1 MMYDAG
7 NPKLHSDNLE
17 GWDGEGG
24 RRGFKTEET
33 HVYLML
39 IPLHV

>member
-7 NPKLHSDNLE
+7 SPKLQSDNLE

-24 RRGFKTEET
+24 RRGAQDRGD
-33 HVYLML
+33 VC
-39 IPLHV
+39 IPNADSY